1 MKNFFHRFKR
11 SAFTFPLAVVTAL
24 TLMGISETAYR
35 TSVDALDRLG
45 EMGVAR
51 TNNMVLLRQVLDA
64 ENGQR
69 GYLITGRPE
78 YLKPYRSSMA
88 SIGETLRTL
97 GEYYAHEPDRVADFT
112 VLATLVSRKV
122 SEMDTTVQL
131 RADGRDEA
139 WRAVI
144 ETDIGREQM
153 ESIRLASE
161 RLVTRES
168 TLIADRR
175 EEVYQTLLLSRLGV
189 SAMTALSVL
198 AFFMYLRQSNT
209 LERERVHKKEALQ
222 AERDLLE
229 VQVTARTAQLTEL
242 AQHLQTARE
251 DERSRLARDL
261 HDELGA
267 LLTAAKLD
275 VARLKSRITIHT
287 PDITERLVHL
297 NETLNEGIALKRRII
312 EDLRPSSLSNLGL
325 LAALEILGR
334 EFAERSGVKVVSELE
349 PVSLKPSG
357 ELTVYRL
364 VQEALTNV
372 AKYAQA
378 RQVVVTLRP
387 RGALAEVDVHD
398 NGSGFDTQV
407 ARPSTHGLL
416 GMRYRV
422 EAEGGRMSI
431 QSTPGTGTRIQATLP
446 QI

>member
-1 MKNFFHRFKR
+1 MKNFFLRFKR

-35 TSVDALDRLG
+35 TSVEALDRLDR
-45 EMGVAR
+45 MGVAR
-51 TNNMVLLRQVLDA
+51 INNMVLLRQVLDA

-78 YLKPYRSSMA
+78 YLKPYRSSMEN
-88 SIGETLRTL
+88 IGETLRTL
-97 GEYYAHEPDRVADFT
+97 TEYYTHEPDRVADFT
-112 VLATLVSRKV
+112 VLATLVSKKL

-161 RLVTRES
+161 RLVAREAK
-168 TLIADRR
+168 LIAARR
-175 EEVYQTLLLSRLGV
+175 DEVYQTLQLSRLGV
-189 SAMTALSVL
+189 STMTALSVL

-297 NETLNEGIALKRRII
+297 NDTLNEGIALKRRII

-334 EFAERSGVKVVSELE
+334 EFAERSGVQVKSELDA
-349 PVSLKPSG
+349 VTLKPSG

-387 RGALAEVDVHD
+387 RGRLAEIDVQD
-398 NGSGFDTQV
+398 NGVGFDTQV

-422 EAEGGRMSI
+422 EAEGGRMNI
-431 QSTPGTGTRIQATLP
+431 QSTPGSGTRIHATLP
-446 QI
+446 LL

>member
-1 MKNFFHRFKR
+1 
-11 SAFTFPLAVVTAL
+11 
-24 TLMGISETAYR
+24 
-35 TSVDALDRLG
+35 
-45 EMGVAR
+45 
-51 TNNMVLLRQVLDA
+51 
-64 ENGQR
+64 
-69 GYLITGRPE
+69 
-78 YLKPYRSSMA
+78 
-88 SIGETLRTL
+88 
-97 GEYYAHEPDRVADFT
+97 
-112 VLATLVSRKV
+112 
-122 SEMDTTVQL
+122 VQL

-161 RLVTRES
+161 RLVAREAK
-168 TLIADRR
+168 LIAARR
-175 EEVYQTLLLSRLGV
+175 DEVYQTLQLSRLGV
-189 SAMTALSVL
+189 STMTALSVL

-209 LERERVHKKEALQ
+209 LGRERVHKKEALQ

-297 NETLNEGIALKRRII
+297 NDTLNEGIALKRRII
-312 EDLRPSSLSNLGL
+312 EDLRPSSLNNLGL

-334 EFAERSGVKVVSELE
+334 EFAERSGVQVKSELDA
-349 PVSLKPSG
+349 VTLKPSG

-387 RGALAEVDVHD
+387 RGRLAEIDVQD
-398 NGSGFDTQV
+398 NGVGFDTQV

-422 EAEGGRMSI
+422 EAEGGRMNI
-431 QSTPGTGTRIQATLP
+431 QSTPGSGTRIHATLP
-446 QI
+446 LL

>member
-35 TSVDALDRLG
+35 TSVEALDRLG
-45 EMGVAR
+45 AMGVAR

-209 LERERVHKKEALQ
+209 LEKERVHKKEALQ

-267 LLTAAKLD
+267 L
-275 VARLKSRITIHT
+275 LKSRITIHT

-334 EFAERSGVKVVSELE
+334 EFAERSGVKVVSELA

-398 NGSGFDTQV
+398 NGNGFDTQV

-446 QI
+446 QV